1 MKAEE
6 IAFILFFAGGKV
18 RQVQIALN
26 DDIGRK
32 LENRAL
38 GLGLALDEFLTKAI
52 EQNSDKL
59 IRPKVW
65 MPREKWDALI
75 RGDNCNDCVHLASG
89 ENPHGYKVAD
99 LQVSRLDLFKSQF
112 VPGCCILYFYRHVV
126 EPYQLSAEECTLYFE
141 DLTQAAQAIA
151 EVFKPVKMNYQ
162 ILGNGGPHLHCF
174 LQPRFYG
181 DSEPGWPIDPYKEQV
196 ILRPEEY
203 QKRVRAI
210 QMALEKVE
218 H

>member
-6 IAFILFFAGGKV
+6 IAFTLFFAGGKV
-18 RQVQIALN
+18 RPVQIALN

-38 GLGLALDEFLTKAI
+38 ELGVTLDDFLTKAI

-59 IRPKVW
+59 IRPKAW
-65 MPREKWDALI
+65 MPRVQWDALI
-75 RGDNCNDCVHLASG
+75 RGEDCNDCAHLASG

-99 LQVSRLDLFKSQF
+99 LEVSRLDLMRNQF
-112 VPGCCILYFYRHVV
+112 VPGYCILYLHKHVV
-126 EPYQLSAEECTLYFE
+126 EPYQLSLEERTLYFG
-141 DLTQAAQAIA
+141 DLMRTAQAIV
-151 EVFKPVKMNYQ
+151 EVFRPVKMNYQ
-162 ILGNGGPHLHCF
+162 ILGNGGPHLHCH

-196 ILRPEEY
+196 ILRPKEY
-203 QKRVRAI
+203 QERVRAI
-210 QMALEKVE
+210 QRALEE
-218 H
+218 AER